1 MSDLPIRKLLVC
13 VLLVVLH
20 LPLIYQVLRLHR
32 ELAPGSGIGDLAP
45 PSLLMLFALFLLPHV
60 LLGVFRIRWNP
71 ERARLNEYL
80 D

>member
-13 VLLVVLH
+13 VLLLVLH
-20 LPLIYQVLRLHR
+20 LPLIYQVLGLHR
-32 ELAPGSGIGDLAP
+32 ELAPGSGIGDLAL
-45 PSLLMLFALFLLPHV
+45 PSLLTLLALFLLPYV

-71 ERARLNEYL
+71 ERARLNEYI

>member
-20 LPLIYQVLRLHR
+20 LPLIHQVLGLHR
-32 ELAPGSGIGDLAP
+32 ELAPGSGIGDLAL
-45 PSLLMLFALFLLPHV
+45 PSLFVLLALFLLPYV
-60 LLGVFRIRWNP
+60 LLGVLRIRWNP
-71 ERARLNEYL
+71 ERARLNEYI

>member
-20 LPLIYQVLRLHR
+20 LPLIHQVLGLHR
-32 ELAPGSGIGDLAP
+32 ELAPGSGIGDLAL
-45 PSLLMLFALFLLPHV
+45 PSLLVLLALFLLPYV
-60 LLGVFRIRWNP
+60 LLGVLRIRWNP
-71 ERARLNEYL
+71 ERARLNEYI